1 MAKQISGNKQPAPKP
16 AASSPPAPPAAPDLK
31 GKLVWRM
38 GFAGLMIVMLLGTLA
53 LFDYLSAPEEPESA
67 TPRFSEPVP
76 VQKKEVTQPVKPADP
91 PSEALPEVKK
101 EPEPEATA
109 APTGQPARPEV
120 TAQPA
125 LPRVQPPQAQPRE
138 TRTLP
143 LSRPPASSQLQSP
156 AQPQPSITPR
166 PAPLRSATERP
177 YVESEAPAVRAQ
189 VAPAGGSTIG
199 GRLFSGYALQAGVFS
214 EVRRAEELHAK
225 LTLNGIPSTLEAR
238 VQVGPF
244 KTREEAELAREKMK
258 ALGIDAVLLM
268 PPKGAVR

>member
-16 AASSPPAPPAAPDLK
+16 AAPPPPAPPDLK

-53 LFDYLSAPEEPESA
+53 LFDYLSAPEEPEST

-76 VQKKEVTQPVKPADP
+76 VQKKDVTQPVKPAEP
-91 PSEALPEVKK
+91 PPEVPAEAKK
-101 EPEPEATA
+101 APEPEATG
-109 APTGQPARPEV
+109 APTGQPAPPEV
-120 TAQPA
+120 ASQPA
-125 LPRVQPPQAQPRE
+125 LPRA
-138 TRTLP
+138 LP
-143 LSRPPASSQLQSP
+143 LGRPQPSSQLQSP
-156 AQPQPSITPR
+156 AQPQPSVTPR
-166 PAPLRSATERP
+166 PAPLRPATERP
-177 YVESEAPAVRAQ
+177 AGEAETPAVRAQ
-189 VAPAGGSTIG
+189 VAPAGGGTVG
-199 GRLFSGYALQAGVFS
+199 GRLFAGYALQAGVFS
-214 EVRRAEELHAK
+214 DVRRAEELHAK